1 MEKDK
6 LKLLVR
12 NHKIK
17 NMQNVLTAVSYVNS
31 IDEELILD
39 KSRLRPYVDARRLC
53 YVLTREIYGY
63 AYQSIA
69 RFFNKNHA
77 TIIHQIEVHA
87 TLMEYDKSYADKYLE
102 IKNSLIDDSGFSS
115 NSVLM
120 KEKSYYLN
128 KIEEINSKLL
138 DDDKD

>member
-53 YVLTREIYGY
+53 YVLTREIGR
-63 AYQSIA
+63 A
-69 RFFNKNHA
+69 H
-77 TIIHQIEVHA
+77 V
-87 TLMEYDKSYADKYLE
+87 
-102 IKNSLIDDSGFSS
+102 
-115 NSVLM
+115 
-120 KEKSYYLN
+120 
-128 KIEEINSKLL
+128 
-138 DDDKD
+138 

>member
-39 KSRLRPYVDARRLC
+39 KSRLRPYVDARRD
-53 YVLTREIYGY
+53 R
-63 AYQSIA
+63 
-69 RFFNKNHA
+69 
-77 TIIHQIEVHA
+77 
-87 TLMEYDKSYADKYLE
+87 KS
-102 IKNSLIDDSGFSS
+102 
-115 NSVLM
+115 VV
-120 KEKSYYLN
+120 
-128 KIEEINSKLL
+128 
-138 DDDKD
+138 